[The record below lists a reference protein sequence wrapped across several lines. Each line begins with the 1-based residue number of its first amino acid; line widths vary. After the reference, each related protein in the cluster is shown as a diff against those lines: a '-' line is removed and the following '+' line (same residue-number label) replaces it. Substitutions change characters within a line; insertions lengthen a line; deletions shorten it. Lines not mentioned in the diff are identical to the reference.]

1 MRMKGLLM
9 LLACG
14 MTGQA
19 AYAQWDFREAVPLS
33 LTFRYDQVRD
43 PSVHQ
48 AVIETAREFP
58 LTSVFPQL
66 SAQSRL
72 SVLRL
77 AAGARFADHLD
88 TRPRF
93 QVGVLDLEVY
103 QSNVGLGL
111 TLLDYDR
118 AGVPDLHARWLVAR
132 GGPAFRI
139 GTASAYLE
147 PRLTGSAGLTTL
159 HLGQALYDRLGP
171 RADAGHTHLEGR
183 YQLTLT
189 ARLGPLTLA
198 GDYGRSLHLGGINT
212 RRNTGGVEAFLSLH
226 YKAQAFARYEREATR
241 LGSRT
246 QERNHLRAGLRLT
259 PRATRF

>member
-1 MRMKGLLM
+1 MRITWLL
-9 LLACG
+9 LTLACG
-14 MTGQA
+14 VPGQVA
-19 AYAQWDFREAVPLS
+19 LAQWDFREAVPLS
-33 LTFRYDQVRD
+33 LTLRYDQVTD
-43 PSVHQ
+43 PATHQ
-48 AVIETAREFP
+48 AVLETAREFP
-58 LTSVFPQL
+58 LTQVFPQL

-118 AGVPDLHARWLVAR
+118 TGVPDLHARWLLVR

-139 GTASAYLE
+139 GSDAAYLE

-159 HLGQALYDRLGP
+159 HLGLAHYARLGP
-171 RADAGHTHLEGR
+171 QADAGNTHLEGR
-183 YQLTLT
+183 YQFTLT
-189 ARLGPLTLA
+189 ARLGRLTLA
-198 GDYGRSLHLGGINT
+198 ADYGRSLHLGGINT
-212 RRNTGGVEAFLSLH
+212 RRNLLGAEAFLTVH
-226 YKAQAFARYEREATR
+226 HKAQAFARYEQEATR
-241 LGSRT
+241 LGNRT
-246 QERNHLRAGLRLT
+246 QERDHLRLGLRLT
-259 PRATRF
+259 PRATRY